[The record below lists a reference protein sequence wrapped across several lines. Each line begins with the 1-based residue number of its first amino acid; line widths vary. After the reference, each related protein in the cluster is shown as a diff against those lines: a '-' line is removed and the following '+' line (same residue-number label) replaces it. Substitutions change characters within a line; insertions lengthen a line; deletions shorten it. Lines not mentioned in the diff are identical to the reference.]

1 MQCCEQTLQMYL
13 LPSAQNNDLERVLY
27 MKNKII
33 IFLCLLMLSAVPAS
47 ASSWQPAEGNI
58 SPVTY
63 VDVDSIR
70 YSYNGNTID
79 KNYISYYSK
88 QTTADGYVTLSY
100 LRINVSAK
108 TFEPLATIGMSRDQS
123 SVSRSTSS
131 GIAYRIS
138 QSKSVQASY
147 DFVTKYCAAHDDIV
161 TGNAGKQVSTDIP
174 AAQQAMPG
182 SPAEKAPINI
192 PSETV

>member
-1 MQCCEQTLQMYL
+1 
-13 LPSAQNNDLERVLY
+13 

-33 IFLCLLMLSAVPAS
+33 LLLCLIMLSSVPAS
-47 ASSWQPAEGNI
+47 ASSWQPTEGTA

-63 VDVDSIR
+63 IDVDSIR
-70 YSYNGNTID
+70 YNYDGTTID

-88 QTTADGYVTLSY
+88 QTTADGYVTISY
-100 LRINVSAK
+100 LRINVSTK
-108 TFEPLATIGMSRDQS
+108 TFEPLATIGMNRDQS

-131 GIAYRIS
+131 GIAYRIN

-161 TGNAGKQVSTDIP
+161 TGNAGKQVTADVPSV
-174 AAQQAMPG
+174 QQTVPE
-182 SPAEKAPINI
+182 PPTEDTPVNI